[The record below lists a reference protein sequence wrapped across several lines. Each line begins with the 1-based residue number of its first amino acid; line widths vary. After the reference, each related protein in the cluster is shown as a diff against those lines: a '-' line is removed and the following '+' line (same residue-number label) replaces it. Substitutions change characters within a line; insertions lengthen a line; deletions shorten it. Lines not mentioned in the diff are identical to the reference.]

1 MKRIT
6 GIVIITLLTFGTQAF
21 GQPVDGKDYNRIIKK
36 LNLTKDQKKDISKIK
51 MDLEKQLIAQKAK
64 METARLELHEIFK
77 EDSPDKSAIEKK
89 LNDIADLEVQSQMI
103 RVDSW
108 FSVNR
113 ILTLEQ
119 QKIWKKALI
128 TGLAKKHKM
137 MNRDERKPMMNNREK
152 KMEKSEEM
160 NKPNK

>member
-6 GIVIITLLTFGTQAF
+6 EIVIIALLTLGIQAF
-21 GQPVDGKDYNRIIKK
+21 SQPSDGKDYNRIIKK
-36 LNLTKDQKKDISKIK
+36 LNLTKEQKKDISKIK

-77 EDSPDKSAIEKK
+77 EDSPDKSDIEKK
-89 LNDIADLEVQSQMI
+89 LNDIADLEVQTHMI

-113 ILTLEQ
+113 MLTPEQ
-119 QKIWKKALI
+119 QIIWKKALV
-128 TGLAKKHKM
+128 TGLAKKHTM
-137 MNRDERKPMMNNREK
+137 MNRDEHKPMMKNREK
-152 KMEKSEEM
+152 KMENSEET
-160 NKPNK
+160 NKSD